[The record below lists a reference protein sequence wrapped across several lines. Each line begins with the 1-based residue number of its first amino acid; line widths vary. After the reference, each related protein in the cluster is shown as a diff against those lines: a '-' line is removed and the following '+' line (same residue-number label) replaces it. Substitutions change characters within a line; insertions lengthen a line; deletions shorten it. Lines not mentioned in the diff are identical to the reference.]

1 MKLSL
6 PPLPAGRRR
15 VEPGVLATALVVL
28 ILDQVTKYI
37 ISHTLGQPGQV
48 RSVEVIGNW
57 VRLSYTTNTGAAF
70 GIFPAGT
77 LFFSVVAVIA
87 APVILLGR
95 SYVRERAWW
104 MTVIFGMLMG
114 GALGN
119 LLDRVRMGHV
129 VDFIDVGIGNLRWP
143 SFNVADSSFVV
154 AVILLA
160 VFLSFSRE
168 ESSEE
173 TSQSNDSQRSDQPY
187 PV

>member
-15 VEPGVLATALVVL
+15 IEPGVIVTALIVL
-28 ILDQVTKYI
+28 FIDQLTKFE
-37 ISHTLGQPGQV
+37 ISQNLGQPGQV
-48 RSVEVIGNW
+48 HSVEVIGNW

-77 LFFSVVAVIA
+77 LFFSIVALIA

-104 MTVIFGMLMG
+104 MTVVFGMLMG

-119 LLDRVRMGHV
+119 LLDRIRMGHV
-129 VDFIDVGIGNLRWP
+129 VDFVDVGIGNLRWP

-154 AVILLA
+154 AVIILA
-160 VFLSFSRE
+160 IFLSFSP
-168 ESSEE
+168 EE
-173 TSQSNDSQRSDQPY
+173 TTESPDSQRSDTPY

>member
-37 ISHTLGQPGQV
+37 
-48 RSVEVIGNW
+48 IGNW

-168 ESSEE
+168 ESS
-173 TSQSNDSQRSDQPY
+173 QSNDSQRSDQPY